1 MGKYITP
8 DIIRVEALDNY
19 LIKILFETKEEKIYD
34 MKPLMEKKFYNKLKR
49 KEYFKKVKPR
59 GETIEWENGE
69 DLIKN
74 NGNNFNLSQE
84 ELDLA
89 EKLK

>member
-69 DLIKN
+69 DVCPEDLYYNSKLIK
-74 NGNNFNLSQE
+74 
-84 ELDLA
+84 
-89 EKLK
+89 

>member
-1 MGKYITP
+1 M
-8 DIIRVEALDNY
+8 DNY

-69 DLIKN
+69 DVCPEDLYYNSKLIK
-74 NGNNFNLSQE
+74 
-84 ELDLA
+84 
-89 EKLK
+89 